1 MTETDRLSKTWFIT
15 GSSRGFGREWA
26 RAALERG
33 DRVVATARSTA
44 DLHDVVDRFGDT
56 ALALEVDITD
66 RPTVVDALARA
77 KEHFGQI
84 DVVVNNAGYGMFG
97 MIEETSESQARDQ
110 FETNF
115 FGSLW
120 VTQAVLP
127 ILREQGAGHIIQI
140 SSVAGLTSFP
150 GLGLYAASKWALEGM
165 SQALASEVHPFGIKV
180 TLVEPTG
187 YLTDRGGG
195 RHIAASLPP
204 YESLRAEVMEG
215 SKSAPWGDPKATC
228 QAMLALADAAEPPLR
243 LLLGDGPLSL
253 ISQEYTERIA
263 TWRQWESTSI
273 EASGT

>member
-1 MTETDRLSKTWFIT
+1 MTSSDKPQKTWFIT

-26 RAALERG
+26 LAALERG
-33 DRVVATARSTA
+33 DQVVATARSAA
-44 DLHDVVDRFGDT
+44 DLRDMVDRFQGT
-56 ALALEVDITD
+56 VLALEVDVTD
-66 RPTVVDALARA
+66 RPTVVGAVARA
-77 KEHFGQI
+77 KEHFGRI

-97 MIEETSESQARDQ
+97 MIEETSESQARHQ

-127 ILREQGAGHIIQI
+127 LLREQGAGHIIQI

-150 GLGLYAASKWALEGM
+150 GLGMYAASKWALEGM
-165 SQALASEVHPFGIKV
+165 SQALAGEVRPFGIKV

-195 RHIAASLPP
+195 SHIAAPLPP
-204 YESLRAEVMEG
+204 YESMRAAVLEG
-215 SKSAPWGDPKATC
+215 SKSSTWGDPRATC
-228 QAMLALADAAEPPLR
+228 QAMLDLADAPEPPLR
-243 LLLGDGPLSL
+243 LFLGDGPLSL
-253 ISQEYTERIA
+253 ISQEYTERLA
-263 TWRQWESTSI
+263 TWREWESTSI